1 MGAATEAWLLRQWR
15 RRGLLAW
22 LLAPLSLLFLGVSAL
37 RRGFARPERLPRP
50 VIVVGNLYVGGTG
63 KTPTVLALIR
73 ALRERGHSPG
83 VIARGH
89 GRSDDRPRL
98 VGREDDAATVG
109 DEPLLIARDSGVPV
123 AVAARRA
130 EAGRLL
136 LAAHPECDL
145 LIADDGLQ
153 HLALARDF
161 EIAVIGPQGLGNGWV
176 LPAGPLREPPGR
188 LARVDALVL
197 NGAPDLP
204 QPDARTRP
212 NAYAL
217 HSELGDARPLTGGPA
232 VALAELAQRQRETG
246 LRILAAAGIGLPERY
261 FAMLRAAGLAI
272 DTLAL
277 PDHYDYAT
285 NPFADR
291 TADLVLITAKDAVK
305 CRARPEI
312 ATDPRVHE
320 VPLLATLDPALVGRI
335 ANRLQETA
343 RGRPPA

>member
-15 RRGLLAW
+15 RRGLLPW
-22 LLAPLSLLFLGVSAL
+22 LLAPFSLLFLLVGAL
-37 RRGFARPERLPRP
+37 RRAFARPERLPRP

-63 KTPTVLALIR
+63 KTPTTLALIR
-73 ALRERGHSPG
+73 ALRERGHNPG

-98 VGREDDAATVG
+98 VGRDDDAATVG

-123 AVAARRA
+123 AVAARRI

-197 NGAPDLP
+197 NGAPDMP
-204 QPDARTRP
+204 GASAPGSPA
-212 NAYAL
+212 AYMLHTAL
-217 HSELGDARPLTGGPA
+217 GAARPLAGGAA
-232 VALAELAQRQRETG
+232 VPLADLARRQREAG
-246 LRILAAAGIGLPERY
+246 LRILAAAGIGLPERF

-277 PDHYDYAT
+277 PDHYDYAD
-285 NPFADR
+285 NPFANR
-291 TADLVLITAKDAVK
+291 AADLVLITAKDAVK

-312 ATDPRVHE
+312 AADPRMHE
-320 VPLLATLDPALVGRI
+320 VPLVATLDPALVERI
-335 ANRLQETA
+335 ATRLQETA